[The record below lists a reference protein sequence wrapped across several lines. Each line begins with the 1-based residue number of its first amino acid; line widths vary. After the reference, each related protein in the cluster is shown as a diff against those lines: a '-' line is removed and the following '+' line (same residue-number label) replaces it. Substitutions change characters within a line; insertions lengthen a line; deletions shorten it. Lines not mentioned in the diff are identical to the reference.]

1 MKKKLIVKILAII
14 FLKLIFNLNTFAAEQ
29 TKARYEK
36 IAQEFT
42 KNTNV
47 KIKPSMLKM
56 KGLSLKESIGY
67 LGKGEMAVVKGSPE
81 SAFKGKEFYQIVID
95 YSNCVKDYYG
105 HNDCNHSGGVTRS
118 EVRDKN
124 KPTFSKGTE
133 KWIHYAVRPMQN
145 FFDSRKKHISQCYA
159 KIPGR
164 GGGYPTFFLT
174 FRDNYLWVN
183 LQQAGILN
191 SSTGNYN
198 QKSIWAK
205 LKNFDGKITNNFG
218 ASEWTSILVHMI
230 NRSDKKGLIEIF
242 IDGSEKPTYKFEGPL
257 YSSHPKE
264 KPITK
269 CYLKIGAV
277 AENNKRA
284 LQDDIKEKLGEITEN
299 MVVWYDSLVI
309 GKTRKKVMDNVEKD
323 K

>member
-1 MKKKLIVKILAII
+1 MKKFLGTLIPILILGVSA
-14 FLKLIFNLNTFAAEQ
+14 FASEQ

-36 IAQEFT
+36 IAQELT
-42 KNTNV
+42 KNPVT

-56 KGLSLKESIGY
+56 KGLSFKESIGY
-67 LGKGEMAVVKGSPE
+67 FGKGEMASVKGSPE
-81 SAFKGKEFYQIVID
+81 SAFSGEEFYQIVID
-95 YSNCVKDYYG
+95 YSNCVKDYHG

-124 KPTFSKGTE
+124 KPTFNKGEE

-159 KIPGR
+159 KMPGK

-191 SSTGNYN
+191 SSSGKYN

-205 LKNFDGKITNNFG
+205 LKNFDGKITDNLG
-218 ASEWTSILVHMI
+218 SSEWTSILVHMI
-230 NRSDKKGLIEIF
+230 NRSDQKGLIEIF
-242 IDGSEKPTYKFEGPL
+242 IDGSETPTYKFEGPL
-257 YSSHPKE
+257 YSSFNEENPR
-264 KPITK
+264 TK

-284 LQDDIKEKLGEITEN
+284 LQDDIKEKLGNITEN
-299 MVVWYDSLVI
+299 MVIWYDSLVI
-309 GKTRKKVMDNVEKD
+309 GKTRKKVMDLVAKD

>member
-1 MKKKLIVKILAII
+1 MKKFLGISILILILGVSA
-14 FLKLIFNLNTFAAEQ
+14 FAAEQ

-36 IAQEFT
+36 IAQELT
-42 KNTNV
+42 KNPNA

-56 KGLSLKESIGY
+56 KGLSFKESIGY
-67 LGKGEMAVVKGSPE
+67 FGKGEMASVKGSPE
-81 SAFKGKEFYQIVID
+81 SAFSGKEFYQIVID

-124 KPTFSKGTE
+124 KPTFSKGEE

-159 KIPGR
+159 KVPGK

-191 SSTGNYN
+191 SSSGKYI

-205 LKNFDGKITNNFG
+205 LKNFDGKITDNLG
-218 ASEWTSILVHMI
+218 SSEWTSILVHMI
-230 NRSDKKGLIEIF
+230 NRSDQKGLIEIF
-242 IDGSEKPTYKFEGPL
+242 IDGSETPTYKFEGPL
-257 YSSHPKE
+257 YSSFNKE
-264 KPITK
+264 NPTTK

-284 LQDDIKEKLGEITEN
+284 LQDDIKEKLGNITEN

-309 GKTRKKVMDNVEKD
+309 GKTRKKVMDLVAKD

>member
-1 MKKKLIVKILAII
+1 MKKFLGTLILILI
-14 FLKLIFNLNTFAAEQ
+14 LGVSTFASEQ

-36 IAQEFT
+36 IAQELT
-42 KNTNV
+42 KNPNA

-56 KGLSLKESIGY
+56 KGLSFKESIGY
-67 LGKGEMAVVKGSPE
+67 FGKGEMASVKGSPE
-81 SAFKGKEFYQIVID
+81 SAFSGKEFYQIVID

-124 KPTFSKGTE
+124 KPTFSKGEE

-159 KIPGR
+159 KVPGK

-191 SSTGNYN
+191 SSSGKYN

-205 LKNFDGKITNNFG
+205 LKNFDRKITDNLG
-218 ASEWTSILVHMI
+218 SSEWTSILVHMI
-230 NRSDKKGLIEIF
+230 NRSDQKGLIEIF
-242 IDGSEKPTYKFEGPL
+242 IDGSETPTFKFEGPL
-257 YSSHPKE
+257 YSSFNKE
-264 KPITK
+264 NPTTK

-284 LQDDIKEKLGEITEN
+284 LQDDIKEKLGNITEN

-309 GKTRKKVMDNVEKD
+309 GKTRNKVMDLVAKD